1 MPNSI
6 PAPVENINPQTKMT
20 YYNVYGGMLIKTT
33 YDPNTNSYHT
43 ERSVWNHVP
52 YPGCKN

>member
-6 PAPVENINPQTKMT
+6 PAPVENINSQTKMT